1 MSEDLSTVPT
11 GELFE
16 RLWLWLPDWARRAAW
31 TFLQAFGAAEVAA
44 AATWLAWPTIKI
56 SLLAAGAA
64 AISVAK
70 SGFVAWWRARRPVSE
85 PANAKG
91 SESP

>member
-1 MSEDLSTVPT
+1 MTAL
-11 GELFE
+11 E
-16 RLWLWLPDWARRAAW
+16 RFWLWLPDWARRAAW
-31 TFLQAFGAAEVAA
+31 TFAQAFGAAEIAA
-44 AATWLAWPTIKI
+44 AATWLEWPTLKI

-70 SGFVAWWRARRPVSE
+70 SGFVAWWKARKP
-85 PANAKG
+85 PNAKG